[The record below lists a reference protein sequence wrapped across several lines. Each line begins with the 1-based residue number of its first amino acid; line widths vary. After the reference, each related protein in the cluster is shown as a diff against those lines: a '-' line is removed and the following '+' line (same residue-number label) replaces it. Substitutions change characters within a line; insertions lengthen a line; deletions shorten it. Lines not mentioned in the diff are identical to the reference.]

1 MNGTDFQKRFD
12 PAFLIT
18 GKAPP
23 LSGSSFT
30 AGVSLRDAVY
40 LYSSPI
46 LQELRKAPQQQDHAY
61 SLQDKVKVQLSSDV
75 PFDQF
80 SEVLNWLQRDGVIDF
95 VQRDSRGNHL
105 VRLR

>member
-1 MNGTDFQKRFD
+1 MNSADFQKRFD
-12 PAFLIT
+12 PGFLIT

-23 LSGSSFT
+23 LSGSSF
-30 AGVSLRDAVY
+30 APSVSLKDAIY

-46 LQELRKAPQQQDHAY
+46 LQELRKATQQQDQAY
-61 SLQDKVKVQLSSDV
+61 TLQDKVKAQLSSDI

-80 SEVLNWLQRDGVIDF
+80 SEVLNYLQRDGVIDF

-105 VRLR
+105 VKLR